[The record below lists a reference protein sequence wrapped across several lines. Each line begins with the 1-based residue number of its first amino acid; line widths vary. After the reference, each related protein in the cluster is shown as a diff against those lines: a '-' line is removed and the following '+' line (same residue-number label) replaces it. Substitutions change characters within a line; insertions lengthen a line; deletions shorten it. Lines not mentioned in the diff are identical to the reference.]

1 MDDVTLTLAF
11 ELRAAKRLADPET
24 AFGEA
29 RRWSQY
35 VGIVSDRPP
44 FVVTKFTRDH
54 YVENDFPVEP
64 EPAGRTLDHMR
75 EHLDT
80 GRHVFVGTSPA
91 DETLAAEYGWEY
103 QSIEEAA
110 EAAGWSLVDDIGEP
124 PAEPQRTD
132 SEGWP

>member
-11 ELRAAKRLADPET
+11 ELRAAKRLVDPES
-24 AFGEA
+24 AFESA
-29 RRWSQY
+29 RQWSQY

-44 FVVTKFTRDH
+44 FVVTKFARDH

-64 EPAGRTLDHMR
+64 EPAGRSLEHMR

-80 GRHVFVGTSPA
+80 GRHVFVGDSPEDGA
-91 DETLAAEYGWEY
+91 LAAEYGWEY

-110 EAAGWSLVDDIGEP
+110 EAAGWAVRDRVDDAS
-124 PAEPQRTD
+124 AEPQRTD